1 MRLLTDL
8 TQTGLSKRFDLCKGA
23 CAYIFLILLYGMTEL
38 ALQSAVSRKGI
49 ITEEILNL
57 SLVRLNNHWML
68 VCRVIEKLSSTFL
81 GNEDG
86 LGLAILR
93 GIAGDQVKN

>member
-1 MRLLTDL
+1 MRVTRD
-8 TQTGLSKRFDLCKGA
+8 D
-23 CAYIFLILLYGMTEL
+23 
-38 ALQSAVSRKGI
+38 
-49 ITEEILNL
+49 
-57 SLVRLNNHWML
+57 NHWML